1 MPGLYV
7 LAAVLAIGSKF
18 LIRVDGKHVFN
29 PANFAIVALVMAT
42 GDAWVSPGQWGRETL
57 LMFAFAGLGMLVLSR
72 AKRLDVALTFL
83 AAYAGLLL
91 ARAAYLGDP
100 LTIPIQQLQSGA
112 LMLFT
117 FFMITDPK
125 TTPDHRLA
133 RVGYAAAV
141 AAIAFALQYQAY
153 MPVGI
158 MYALFLAAPFVPLI
172 DRATAHLGAPRF
184 NWSRPTWCHAKPN
197 RGNHATRNKTARRRY
212 RRHGDCGIIG
222 ACDGLLR
229 LLRRQGRRQAV
240 QRGLE
245 SCRRP
250 QGKPHRRDDG
260 ERLPRRPEGVR
271 ACRAGA
277 DRDQAQP
284 DQSHDQQA
292 R

>member
-1 MPGLYV
+1 MRISAKDPRLFQILALGSLLAYGIGVLEFDQTPMNVGVLVVSALVTQLGLGMSLDRSRALDFLSPLVTALSLSLILRAGTPGLYA
-7 LAAVLAIGSKF
+7 LAACLAIGSKF

-83 AAYAGLLL
+83 AAYTGLLL

-100 LTIPIQQLQSGA
+100 LDIPIQQLQSGA

-125 TTPDHRLA
+125 TTPDHSAA
-133 RVGYAAAV
+133 RIGYAAAV

-153 MPVGI
+153 MPVGV
-158 MYALFLAAPFVPLI
+158 MYALFVAAPFVPLI

-184 NWSRPTWCHAKPN
+184 TWSRPT
-197 RGNHATRNKTARRRY
+197 
-212 RRHGDCGIIG
+212 
-222 ACDGLLR
+222 
-229 LLRRQGRRQAV
+229 
-240 QRGLE
+240 
-245 SCRRP
+245 
-250 QGKPHRRDDG
+250 
-260 ERLPRRPEGVR
+260 
-271 ACRAGA
+271 
-277 DRDQAQP
+277 
-284 DQSHDQQA
+284 
-292 R
+292 